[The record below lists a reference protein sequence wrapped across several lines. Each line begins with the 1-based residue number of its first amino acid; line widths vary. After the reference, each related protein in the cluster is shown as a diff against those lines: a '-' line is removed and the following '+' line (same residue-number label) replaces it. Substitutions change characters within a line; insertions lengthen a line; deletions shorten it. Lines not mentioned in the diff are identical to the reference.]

1 MKNKVTLKST
11 MERIMNKQGPH
22 TSCAISTQDLIN
34 VARSNFKYETLN
46 REEYI
51 PFWQPNYEI

>member
-1 MKNKVTLKST
+1 MKNKVTFKST

-22 TSCAISTQDLIN
+22 TSYAISTQDLIN

-51 PFWQPNYEI
+51 PL